1 MNYEMPNSNRRLYK
15 SFPLDATPTT
25 TGGRMSENKL
35 TPEQVENWRKVLF
48 GIVGT
53 YALIMSVEEIQ
64 LFRDKMQQKIDDNPP
79 EDE

>member
-1 MNYEMPNSNRRLYK
+1 
-15 SFPLDATPTT
+15 LDATPTT